1 MKSFKRIFRY
11 VWPQWPRLIVI
22 VVSAMVIGMLF
33 AFSVGTVLP
42 LLKVM
47 MGEEGLHGWVDRLIA
62 KDRFGISFYVPDKID
77 LSDPDGRDVIYYI
90 RVTNVAEQTPAFDT
104 GLEQND
110 CIVGVANS
118 LIRPGIVDNIPS
130 QKLLEELATAEDND
144 EIIIQYNRLNSRGQI
159 ELKELKLF
167 AGPKPFYADFV
178 QRALSFMPRQEV
190 RENARRAVVFIIL
203 MMLVATVVRCTARF
217 YQDYTVQKVVQTSV
231 TYLREDM
238 FKHSMNIPAGFF
250 DSEGSSDT
258 VSRLIHDT
266 NNVGSGIKTLFG
278 KTLRE
283 PFKALG
289 MIAMAMAI
297 DYKLTLI
304 FLCGA
309 PMSLYAIG
317 KLGSKIK
324 RVTKKT
330 LISWA
335 KMLGKLQDVI
345 SAVKVV
351 KVYNRQ
357 EYEQTNFTAISR
369 KLLKRQFR
377 IAKLDSIAG
386 PMLETLGMIAGSI
399 GLLFGVQ
406 WVFEN
411 TMQSSEFFTLLIILG
426 VTADSFRKTSDVW
439 NNVQKADAAAERVY
453 SLIDQ
458 KPEVQSP
465 DAFELA
471 PLKDRIEFSN
481 VVFAY
486 PGSETPVLKGINLS
500 VQAGHN
506 VAIVGPNGS
515 GKTTLANLIPRF
527 YDPDSGSILIDGKDI
542 RDATLLS
549 LRSQIA
555 MVTQNVVTFN
565 DTIATNIAYGKLNAA
580 SEEIVAAARRAF
592 AHEFIAPLPDGY
604 DTIIGEQGAG
614 LSGGQ
619 LQRIIIARAILKD
632 PAILI
637 FDEATSQV
645 DADSE
650 AKIHAAIEEIM
661 QDRTT
666 FIIAHRFSTVMTA
679 DVIMV
684 MDDGQIVAQGQHDE
698 LIRSCALYRSLYET
712 QLVTAK

>member
-77 LSDPDGRDVIYYI
+77 LSDPNGRNVIYYI
-90 RVTNVAEQTPAFDT
+90 RVTDVAEQTTAFDA

-110 CIVGVANS
+110 CIVGVANT

-130 QKLLEELATAEDND
+130 QKLLEQLATAEDND
-144 EIIIQYNRLNSRGQI
+144 EIIIQYNRLNARGQI

-190 RENARRAVVFIIL
+190 RENTRRAVVFIIL

-231 TYLREDM
+231 TCLREDM

-266 NNVGSGIKTLFG
+266 NTVGGGIKTLFG

-289 MIAMAMAI
+289 MITMAMAI

-317 KLGSKIK
+317 KLGGKIK

-439 NNVQKADAAAERVY
+439 NNVQKANAAAERVY

-458 KPEVQSP
+458 SPEVQSP

-471 PLKDRIEFSN
+471 PLKDRIEFIN

-549 LRSQIA
+549 LRSQIG

-565 DTIATNIAYGKLNAA
+565 DTIAANIAYGKLDAA
-580 SEEIVAAARRAF
+580 SEEIIAAARRAF

-684 MDDGQIVAQGQHDE
+684 MDDGQIIAQGQHDE

-712 QLVTAK
+712 QLVTAR